1 MTEFLAGCASGCL
14 QSLIGHPLD
23 TLKVI
28 KQTSLPVKNSEKF
41 KSFTPN
47 KNLISLNLYRGVSYP
62 TMMNMITAGL
72 IFDTN
77 SRLYKRTQSHYS
89 SGLIT
94 GTCIAPIM
102 YFFDTGKIY
111 HQTYYNKKN
120 NSTKKQLFPYRQ
132 FLKGN
137 GLGATFG
144 RESLANCLYMGV
156 YFDLAEKTS
165 PLIAGGTAGLASW
178 CISYPIDVIKTRQMN
193 DSSLTFIEAAK
204 QGYLWR
210 GFSVCAIR
218 AILVNAAGFW
228 AYNYVKKH
236 L

>member
-1 MTEFLAGCASGCL
+1 MSEFLAGCASGCL

-28 KQTSLPVKNSEKF
+28 KQTSLPVKNATKKYIS
-41 KSFTPN
+41 SN
-47 KNLISLNLYRGVSYP
+47 KNLFSLNLYRGVSYP
-62 TMMNMITAGL
+62 TMMSMLTAGL

-77 SRLYKRTQSHYS
+77 ARIYKRFNSHYK
-89 SGLIT
+89 SGFIT
-94 GTCIAPIM
+94 GFCIAPIM

-111 HQTYYNKKN
+111 HQTYVKKGNGNKKI
-120 NSTKKQLFPYRQ
+120 QLFPYRQ

-137 GLGATFG
+137 GLVATFG
-144 RESLANCLYMGV
+144 RESLATSLYIGV

-178 CISYPIDVIKTRQMN
+178 GISYPVDVIKTRQMN
-193 DSSLTFIEAAK
+193 DCSLSFLNAAK

-210 GFSVCAIR
+210 GFGVCALR

-228 AYNYVKKH
+228 AYDYVKYH